1 MKYLIINAEDFG
13 FSKVFNEKILELAER
28 ELISSV
34 SVMVNHI
41 NENQEEQIKKLLEI
55 SKNHNVSIGLHLEFL
70 DEEFQPAM
78 EKQYEKF
85 VSVFGF
91 EPTHINL
98 HKSKFLEQSYSLIMK
113 FCKEKKVPCRNHEV
127 ESKVTGVVQTDNP
140 VFSGTRKVFKEL
152 QVIFENLKEKESYEV
167 LFHPGRYDPKCE
179 SNLNREREFDIKKI
193 EDLNP
198 ILKEND
204 IKLISYTDL
213 KSLKK

>member
-55 SKNHNVSIGLHLEFL
+55 SKNKNVSVGLHLEFL
-70 DEEFQPAM
+70 DEEFQVAM

-85 VSVFGF
+85 ISIFEI

-140 VFSGTRKVFKEL
+140 VFSGTRKSFTEL
-152 QVIFENLKEKESYEV
+152 KVIFENLEEEESYEV
-167 LFHPGRYDPKCE
+167 LFHPGRYDPRCE

-193 EDLNP
+193 EDTNLL
-198 ILKEND
+198 LKEND

>member
-34 SVMVNHI
+34 SVMVNHT
-41 NENQEEQIKKLLEI
+41 NENQEDQIKKLLEI

-70 DEEFQPAM
+70 DEEFQLSM

-98 HKSKFLEQSYSLIMK
+98 HKSKFLEQSYPLIMK
-113 FCKEKKVPCRNHEV
+113 FCKEKKVPCRNHEI
-127 ESKVTGVVQTDNP
+127 ENKVSGVVQTDNP
-140 VFSGTRKVFKEL
+140 VFSGTRKVFREL
-152 QVIFENLKEKESYEV
+152 QLILENLKEEESHEV

-193 EDLNP
+193 EDLNL

-204 IKLISYTDL
+204 IKLISYNDL